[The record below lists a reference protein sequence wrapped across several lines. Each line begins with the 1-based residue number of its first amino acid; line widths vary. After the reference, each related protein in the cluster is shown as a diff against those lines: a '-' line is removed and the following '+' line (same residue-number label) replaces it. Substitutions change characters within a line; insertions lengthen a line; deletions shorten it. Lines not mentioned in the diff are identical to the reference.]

1 MSAPQEAKNEIVR
14 ESKCPEMKKKRTI
27 HLSLISL
34 LLFQNLEW
42 KTMNNEILPSKKCYL
57 RTFLRK
63 IISILENNHSQV
75 ADSWRE
81 GIE

>member
-34 LLFQNLEW
+34 LLFQ
-42 KTMNNEILPSKKCYL
+42 KS
-57 RTFLRK
+57 
-63 IISILENNHSQV
+63 
-75 ADSWRE
+75 
-81 GIE
+81 